1 MRLDK
6 LTLDGWRN
14 YQRQTLA
21 FDQRC
26 NVIYGENAQG
36 KTNLLEAA
44 VYLSCGKSPRAHG
57 DRELIGFER
66 QDASL
71 TGQIFSRLE
80 EGEGSQ
86 ERWSLFRPS
95 VATMRLTGSIFW
107 HVISFIRQPA
117 PSGGT
122 MWRVFMFTRIRGM

>member
-44 VYLSCGKSPRAHG
+44 VYLLS
-57 DRELIGFER
+57 LIH
-66 QDASL
+66 
-71 TGQIFSRLE
+71 I
-80 EGEGSQ
+80 
-86 ERWSLFRPS
+86 
-95 VATMRLTGSIFW
+95 
-107 HVISFIRQPA
+107 
-117 PSGGT
+117 
-122 MWRVFMFTRIRGM
+122 